1 METTTLKVEGMSC
14 GGCVKSVTNVLSA
27 LPGVAKA
34 EVSLENKSA
43 RVEFEAGCVTRED
56 MKRVI
61 VDAGFVGVCADAL
74 PRLPPLPNPLP
85 ACGEREDL
93 IAA

>member
-14 GGCVKSVTNVLSA
+14 GGCVKSVTNVLTA

-34 EVSLENKSA
+34 EVSLDDKQA
-43 RVEFEAGCVTRED
+43 RIEYEAGRVSIDD

-61 VDAGFVGVCADAL
+61 VDAGFEA
-74 PRLPPLPNPLP
+74 
-85 ACGEREDL
+85 E
-93 IAA
+93 